1 MKENIERSGSDAAF
15 DGSDAELKNAGRG
28 KPFFILGIDQFS
40 PSVCNSLSDLHV
52 TILTL
57 SSPSRLLRPFP
68 QNFVSTLN
76 QTRSKQYWLIKETLK
91 VNIFGP

>member
-40 PSVCNSLSDLHV
+40 PSVCNSLSDPSRHHSCSIIPFSS
-52 TILTL
+52 TSTL
-57 SSPSRLLRPFP
+57 SSKFRLHFESDQKPAILVNKR
-68 QNFVSTLN
+68 NS
-76 QTRSKQYWLIKETLK
+76 LI
-91 VNIFGP
+91 FWA